1 MHKAYLYKLHHQT
14 KCFWRCT
21 KPMNRDRTK
30 KTLIQKLII
39 HKVTNK
45 NKAQSESHTQF
56 TVLTV
61 VKLLCRYGIPHI
73 SQIEPNGKLK
83 IQLYGCTL
91 MRSPKSIQY
100 GDVNLWAIKG
110 TISRILF
117 PFHSKIIQ
125 TFCQLL

>member
-1 MHKAYLYKLHHQT
+1 MYKACLCKLHHQT

-21 KPMNRDRTK
+21 KPLNRERKK
-30 KTLIQKLII
+30 KTIIQKLI

-45 NKAQSESHTQF
+45 NTAQSESHTQS

-61 VKLLCRYGIPHI
+61 VKLLCRCCIPHI

-91 MRSPKSIQY
+91 MWSPKSIQY
-100 GDVNLWAIKG
+100 GYVNLWTIKG
-110 TISRILF
+110 TISRIFF
-117 PFHSKIIQ
+117 PFHSKFIQ